1 MVKRDVVQVAY
12 LLLFPRIYILSILVK
27 NLSPNYNI
35 ASLEKMVSFT
45 VLCLW
50 CGFWA
55 PASALP
61 GFGWVSVVQGSPI
74 PKLRFLSRGLITFCT
89 VWAVLGVADDTSKQK
104 SWVLLCLETT
114 FLFDFFYYLL
124 VVCLR
129 PDTGDKYTTCVCSLP
144 TTSLSCEFP

>member
-1 MVKRDVVQVAY
+1 MVKRDVVRVAY

-74 PKLRFLSRGLITFCT
+74 PKLWFLSRGLITLCT
-89 VWAVLGVADDTSKQK
+89 VWLMTHLNKNLEYCFAWKPHS
-104 SWVLLCLETT
+104 CLI
-114 FLFDFFYYLL
+114 FFYYLL

-144 TTSLSCEFP
+144 TTSLSCKFP